1 MIRLLFLLFLS
12 IKRLKVMKYI
22 LGIGFLSICLVF
34 IHCKKEPT
42 TPNVVDGK
50 KQEVVTLDSLKSY
63 ATVRLETDLSHLSD
77 KEKAMLVIF
86 IEASQ
91 IMDELFWYEAYGD
104 KEELLSKVS
113 GATRNYVE
121 INYGPWD
128 RLDNMTSFVKGFGP
142 KPLGAN
148 FYPLDMTIEEF
159 EKANLPNGKSQYTF
173 VRRNE
178 DGALYTIP
186 YHVQF
191 KDQISKAAGLL
202 RKAATFAEDE
212 GLKVYLETRAQALET
227 DQYFES
233 DIAWMNMKT
242 NRLDFVVGPIET
254 YEDQLFG
261 YKAAHSA
268 YVLVKD
274 MEWSKKLEKFAKFLP
289 ELQKNLPVADKY
301 KTESPGTDSDLNAY
315 DVVYYAGDCNAGGK
329 TIAIN
334 LPNDERVQLEKGTRR
349 LQLKNAMRAKFD
361 KIMVPIADVLID
373 KSQRQ
378 HVKFDAFFANVMFHE
393 VAHGLGIK
401 NTINEKGSVRDALKE
416 QNSHLEEG
424 KADILGLYMVNQL
437 LKKGELEG
445 QKEDYMV
452 TFLAGIFR
460 SVRFGAS
467 AHGSANMICF
477 NYFKEHGAFKRTKE
491 GTYIVD
497 FAKMETAMNGL
508 SELILTLQGNGDYEG
523 VKKLTEQ
530 KGTISSELQKDLDKL
545 KSAGIP
551 DDIIF
556 EQGVKVLGL

>member
-1 MIRLLFLLFLS
+1 MKFIAGISILTLCIILLN
-12 IKRLKVMKYI
+12 
-22 LGIGFLSICLVF
+22 
-34 IHCKKEPT
+34 CKKEPET
-42 TPNVVDGK
+42 LSQTDG
-50 KQEVVTLDSLKSY
+50 ENEEIVTLDSLKSY
-63 ATVRLETDLSHLSD
+63 ATVRLETDLSTLTE
-77 KEKAMLVIF
+77 KEKAMLVIL
-86 IEASQ
+86 IEAAQ
-91 IMDELFWYEAYGD
+91 IMDDLFWYEAYGD

-113 GATRNYVE
+113 GNTRNYVE

-128 RLDNMTSFVKGFGP
+128 RLDNMKPFIKGFGP

-148 FYPLDMTIEEF
+148 FYPLDMTVEEF
-159 EKANLPNGKSQYTF
+159 EKANLPEGKSPYTF
-173 VRRNE
+173 VRRNK
-178 DGALYTIP
+178 DGGLYTIP
-186 YHVQF
+186 YHIQF
-191 KDQISKAAGLL
+191 KDQISNAAKLL

-212 GLKVYLETRAQALET
+212 GLKIYLETRATALET
-227 DQYFES
+227 DDYYES

-261 YKAAHSA
+261 YKAAHEA

-274 MEWSKKLEKFAKFLP
+274 MEWSKKLEKFTKFLP
-289 ELQKNLPVADKY
+289 ELQKNLPVPEKF

-373 KSQRQ
+373 DSQRH

-401 NTINEKGSVRDALKE
+401 NTINGKGTVREALKE
-416 QNSHLEEG
+416 QQSHLEEG

-445 QKEDYMV
+445 TKEDYMV

-491 GTYIVD
+491 GKYIVD
-497 FAKMETAMNGL
+497 FAKMESAMNGL
-508 SELILTLQGNGDYEG
+508 SERILTLQGNGDYEG

-530 KGTISSELQKDLDKL
+530 KGHISKELQSDLDKL
-545 KSAGIP
+545 KSKGIP